1 VLAILAEKCGAKSVL
16 AIDND
21 EWSIRNA
28 TENIALNDAG
38 IITLKKEFTR
48 GMGVFDVI
56 LANINK
62 MYCSKSTRLQQ
73 HLASQAFN
81 SEWFF
86 AAGSER
92 FEEGG

>member
-38 IITLKKEFTR
+38 IITVEKRNLLAH
-48 GMGVFDVI
+48 GVLTLSWRTSI
-56 LANINK
+56 RC
-62 MYCSKSTRLQQ
+62 YCSKSTRFT
-73 HLASQAFN
+73 ATFSF
-81 SEWFF
+81 
-86 AAGSER
+86 GSVLIVSGFCSR
-92 FEEGG
+92 I